1 LGGRHIAWELS
12 LENKLIMKQPESE
25 KMLIAM
31 KPNAPHP
38 ISQFDRATV
47 NRPLMRARLGARTGA
62 ELRAHHDCFSSRRLP
77 YDANPQTRKGPPEI

>member
-1 LGGRHIAWELS
+1 
-12 LENKLIMKQPESE
+12 
-25 KMLIAM
+25 MLIAM

-38 ISQFDRATV
+38 INQFDRATV

-77 YDANPQTRKGPPEI
+77 YDAETPVI